1 MATNPLDRLLLALY
15 SLSQTNEDID
25 LFSLADEAGLSLF
38 RALESIAALD
48 DDGLIDRRRLRL
60 TLLGLGVATA
70 LARATGEL
78 AHTEAPPAVAR
89 PLRRIR
95 AA

>member
-1 MATNPLDRLLLALY
+1 
-15 SLSQTNEDID
+15 LSQANEDID
-25 LFSLADEAGLSLF
+25 LFSLAEEAGLSLF

-48 DDGLIDRRRLRL
+48 DDGLLDRRKLRL
-60 TLLGLGVATA
+60 TLVGLSVAAT
-70 LARATGEL
+70 LARAAGLEM
-78 AHTEAPPAVAR
+78 APLKTRSQPVA